1 MSDCPSEPDLLA
13 FHLGTLDDEQVEQ
26 VAAHLETCTVC
37 EAAVQRL
44 DTRVDPLLAALRES
58 PLSSDL
64 LRFSVGS
71 QEPGRHAPDEAGSA
85 WPEWPDLPGYEILGV
100 LGRGGMG
107 IVYKGR
113 QASVNR
119 LVALKCLR
127 TGSKKEAIR
136 ARAEAEALGR
146 LQHPYIVQIHEVI
159 EHQGRVYL
167 ALEFVAGG
175 SLSSKLTG
183 KPQPCEAAA
192 ELIELV
198 ARAVHHA
205 HVNGIVHRDL
215 KPANVL
221 LACGAQESELRAAN
235 HGVRS
240 TAYGLPKIA
249 DFGLAK
255 WLAEDSG
262 HTEHG
267 DVLGTANYMAPEQAA
282 GHVDLIGPAT
292 DIYSLGVVLYE
303 LLTGRVPLQGTTTLE
318 TLALV
323 RSEEPVSP
331 RRLQP
336 QIPRDLETICLKC
349 LGKEPSGRYASAAAL
364 ADDLHNFLHHV
375 PIRARPITFWER
387 GWKWAKRRPAVAAL
401 SLALTLVALVGVAA
415 VAWLW
420 QQAEQTAEREF
431 LARRAAE
438 SNQRQVE
445 RLSVSMMLDRAAML
459 CESGEVARG
468 LVWLGQALETS
479 QRIGE
484 PDLERVARL
493 NVTGWRPFLVRK
505 RAEGSLGTGVVT
517 AAFAPSGGSLVTAG
531 SDGRAR
537 FWDVATGQV
546 VGQPLTL
553 SGPICSLAYNPQGKR
568 LLAGSSESELHA
580 GETGLWD
587 AASGKPMHPALMHAG
602 PVTVVAFAQQ
612 GETFVAVSPQEAR
625 LWRTVDGKPVGSPMT
640 HGPVFQGEATGGKP
654 YPMTAVVSPDGR
666 LIATGGCDK
675 MVRLWSSA
683 NAEPIGEPLV
693 ATHPVVVLA
702 FSPDSKTLLAGS
714 LDGGVRMW
722 DVATGQRR
730 GESLRL
736 RGNVRVVAFS
746 PDGQIAAAAGAVGYE
761 DREPSGEVQLCQ
773 VETGQN
779 LGGALA
785 HPRPVRALAFSPE
798 GRLLLTGCEDG
809 QARLFVTATGAPIG
823 KPLPHDAPV
832 NVVAFG
838 PDGRTALT
846 ATARSNRA
854 CLKFWNAPH
863 EQAFGRPLVQPG
875 ELAGVGFSDDGATLT
890 TTSGDGS
897 VRRWQLDTG
906 RSQEVPIGQAKLVAP
921 PIDPESNIEPIAVS
935 PDGLSML
942 VATSD
947 GVARLRDAVTGKVLG
962 PPISRDGVRAVAYSG
977 TPPRLAAAGSD
988 GKIVVWDSWLP
999 LKGSAERVKLSIELL
1014 TGLELVLHETI
1025 RPLSEDRRRDCRRRL
1040 DELGG
1045 PLLDDDP

>member
-1 MSDCPSEPDLLA
+1 MSDCPPETDLLA
-13 FHLGTLDDEQVEQ
+13 FHLGTLGDDEVER
-26 VAAHLETCTVC
+26 VADHLETCTLC
-37 EAAVQRL
+37 EAAIQQL
-44 DTRVDPLLAALRES
+44 DTRIDPLLAALRKS
-58 PLSSDL
+58 PPSSDL
-64 LRFSVGS
+64 LEWRIRSGESFRYG
-71 QEPGRHAPDEAGSA
+71 PDEAVPV

-113 QASVNR
+113 QVSLNR

-127 TGSKKEAIR
+127 TGSNKEAVR
-136 ARAEAEALGR
+136 SRAEAEALGR

-159 EHQGRVYL
+159 EHQGRVFL

-192 ELIELV
+192 QILELV

-205 HVNGIVHRDL
+205 HINGIVHRDL

-240 TAYGLPKIA
+240 TPYGLPKIA

-255 WLAEDSG
+255 LLVEDSG
-262 HTEHG
+262 QTEHG

-282 GHVDLIGPAT
+282 GRVDLIGPAT

-318 TLALV
+318 TLTLV
-323 RSEEPVSP
+323 RNEEPVSP

-349 LGKEPSGRYASAAAL
+349 LEKEPAGRYASAAAL
-364 ADDLHNFLHHV
+364 ADDLHSFLHHV

-401 SLALTLVALVGVAA
+401 SVALTLVAVLGVAA
-415 VAWLW
+415 VAWQW
-420 QQAEQTAEREF
+420 RRAEEKAAGEL

-438 SNQRQVE
+438 NNQKQVE
-445 RLSVSMMLDRAAML
+445 RLSVSMMLDQAAGL

-468 LVWLGQALETS
+468 LLWMGQALETS
-479 QRIGE
+479 QRIGA
-484 PDLERVARL
+484 PDLERVARSNL
-493 NVTGWRPFLVRK
+493 ASWRPFLVRK
-505 RAEGSLGTGVVT
+505 RAEASQGTGVST
-517 AAFAPSGGSLVTAG
+517 AAFSPSGDALVTAG
-531 SDGRAR
+531 SDGAAR
-537 FWDVATGQV
+537 FWDVATGNP
-546 VGQPLTL
+546 VGQPLRL
-553 SGPICSLAYNPQGKR
+553 NGPVHSVAYDRRGKAI
-568 LLAGSSESELHA
+568 LAGA
-580 GETGLWD
+580 GEGQFGQTRLWD
-587 AASGKPMHPALMHAG
+587 ADSGEPLNPPLAHAG
-602 PVTVVAFAQQ
+602 PVTVVAFAGQE
-612 GETFVAVSPQEAR
+612 GETFVTVSPQKAR
-625 LWRTVDGKPVGSPMT
+625 LWRTADCQPIGSSMT
-640 HGPVFQGEATGGKP
+640 HGPAFEGEATGGKP
-654 YPMTAVVSPDGR
+654 QPMTAVVSPDGR

-675 MVRLWSSA
+675 MVRLWNSTT
-683 NAEPIGEPLV
+683 AEPVGEPLL

-746 PDGQIAAAAGAVGYE
+746 PDARIAAAAGAVGYE

-785 HPRPVRALAFSPE
+785 HPEPVRALAFSPQ

-809 QARLFVTATGAPIG
+809 QARLFVTATGAPVG
-823 KPLPHDAPV
+823 KPLPHDASLA
-832 NVVAFG
+832 VVSFR
-838 PDGRTALT
+838 PDGRIAVT
-846 ATARSNRA
+846 ATGTAKGSRA
-854 CLKFWNAPH
+854 CLKFWQAPD
-863 EQAFGRPLVQPG
+863 ERAFGRPLVQPG
-875 ELAGVGFSDDGATLT
+875 ELAGVEFGGDGTTLT
-890 TTSGDGS
+890 TTTRDGAA
-897 VRRWQLDTG
+897 REWDLDAATS
-906 RSQEVPIGQAKLVAP
+906 REVPLAGQPVPKP
-921 PIDPESNIEPIAVS
+921 PEGESSEEPAAVS
-935 PDGLSML
+935 PDGSVTL
-942 VATSD
+942 VAGSD
-947 GVARLRDAVTGKVLG
+947 GVARLRDTATGKTLG
-962 PPISRDGVRAVAYSG
+962 PPIGRDGVRAVAYSAN
-977 TPPRLAAAGSD
+977 PPRLAATCSD
-988 GKIVVWDSWLP
+988 GKIVVWDAWSP
-999 LKGSAERVKLSIELL
+999 LEGSAERVTLSIEWL
-1014 TGLELVLHETI
+1014 TGLELVLPETI
-1025 RPLSEDRRRDCRRRL
+1025 RPLSEERLCACRERL

-1045 PLLDDDP
+1045 PLLVDEP

>member
-13 FHLGTLDDEQVEQ
+13 FHLGTLDDEQVER
-26 VAAHLETCTVC
+26 VAAHLEACTLC

-44 DTRVDPLLAALRES
+44 DTRIDPLLAVLRSS
-58 PLSSDL
+58 PLSPDL
-64 LRFSVGS
+64 LHFSVGS
-71 QEPGRHAPDEAGSA
+71 EESGRYAPDEAVPA
-85 WPEWPDLPGYEILGV
+85 WPEWPELPGYEILGV

-127 TGSKKEAIR
+127 TGNKKEAVR
-136 ARAEAEALGR
+136 SRAEAEALGR
-146 LQHPYIVQIHEVI
+146 LQHPNIVQIHEVI
-159 EHQGRVYL
+159 EHRGRVYL
-167 ALEFVAGG
+167 ALEFVSGG
-175 SLSSKLTG
+175 SLRSKLSG

-205 HVNGIVHRDL
+205 HLNGIVHRDL

-221 LACGAQESELRAAN
+221 LACGVQESELVAAN
-235 HGVRS
+235 HGMRS

-282 GHVDLIGPAT
+282 GHIDLIGPAT

-349 LGKEPSGRYASAAAL
+349 LEKEPAGRYASAAEL
-364 ADDLHNFLHHV
+364 ADDLHHFLHHL

-401 SLALTLVALVGVAA
+401 SVALALVAVVGVAA

-420 QQAEQTAEREF
+420 RQAEQTAEREF
-431 LARRAAE
+431 LARRTAE

-445 RLSVSMMLDRAAML
+445 RLSASMMLDRAAVL

-468 LVWLGQALETS
+468 LLWLGQALETS
-479 QRIGE
+479 QRIDE

-493 NVTGWRPFLVRK
+493 NLAGWRPFLVRK
-505 RAEGSLGTGVVT
+505 WAEGSTGTGVTT
-517 AAFAPSGGSLVTAG
+517 AAFRPGGGSLVTAG
-531 SDGRAR
+531 SDGRAQR
-537 FWDVATGQV
+537 WDVATGEA

-553 SGPICSLAYNPQGKR
+553 KGPIRSLAYDPQGKR
-568 LLAGSSESELHA
+568 LLAGSGESELSA

-587 AASGKPMHPALMHAG
+587 AADGKPLHPPLAHAG
-602 PVTVVAFAQQ
+602 PLTVVVFARQ
-612 GETFVAVSPQEAR
+612 GETFVAVSPHEAR
-625 LWRTVDGKPVGSPMT
+625 LWRTADCQPIGSPMT
-640 HGPVFQGEATGGKP
+640 HGPPFQGEATGGKP
-654 YPMTAVVSPDGR
+654 QPMTAVVSPDGR
-666 LIATGGCDK
+666 LVATGGCDK
-675 MVRLWSSA
+675 MVRLWNSA
-683 NAEPIGEPLV
+683 TAEPASEPLL

-722 DVATGQRR
+722 DVTTGQRR

-809 QARLFVTATGAPIG
+809 QARLFVTATGAPVG

-832 NVVAFG
+832 NVVAFR

-854 CLKFWNAPH
+854 CLKFWSVPP

-875 ELAGVGFSDDGATLT
+875 ELAAVRFGDGGATLT
-890 TTSGDGS
+890 TTTGDGA
-897 VRRWQLDTG
+897 VRRWQIETG
-906 RSQEVPIGQAKLVAP
+906 QSQEMPTGGTTFVAP
-921 PIDPESNIEPIAVS
+921 PIDAESNIEPVAVS

-947 GVARLRDAVTGKVLG
+947 GVARLRDAATGKTLG

-977 TPPRLAAAGSD
+977 TPPRMAAAGSD

-999 LKGSAERVKLSIELL
+999 LEGSAERVKLSIELL
-1014 TGLELVLHETI
+1014 TGLELVSHETI
-1025 RPLSEDRRRDCRRRL
+1025 RPLSEERRRDCRRRL